1 MWCGIS
7 GYSKGKTDIFLSRLL
22 RGGGWGPRADG
33 EAIEEGWGSG
43 GEEEAVEGLAGGV
56 AAEEDAAE
64 ATSCC
69 ESGDGGGL
77 MLSLSLLGR
86 SPAAAASFDD
96 AAAAAA
102 AAAAAL
108 AALLERPNRA
118 MGDGVRRGM
127 SERGIERMEDFLEG
141 VLVTL
146 SLPPLPAAAVS
157 WGAGEEEATEAAA
170 ALTPTSRGISDPC
183 YHPISTHV
191 IDSTVISQCS
201 CKHLQFSDL
210 II

>member
-1 MWCGIS
+1 
-7 GYSKGKTDIFLSRLL
+7 
-22 RGGGWGPRADG
+22 
-33 EAIEEGWGSG
+33 
-43 GEEEAVEGLAGGV
+43 
-56 AAEEDAAE
+56 
-64 ATSCC
+64 
-69 ESGDGGGL
+69 
-77 MLSLSLLGR
+77 MLSLSLPGR
-86 SPAAAASFDD
+86 SPAAAASFDE

-146 SLPPLPAAAVS
+146 SLPPLPVAAVS